1 MFNGEF
7 DILDIDEKIEYINM
21 ELSKG
26 KSVKHIR
33 EYLKIGEKKFQ
44 KFIRDNNF
52 LYSQSQ
58 RQYVKNNNSG
68 NIQSVNIEYDKEP
81 TLGIPKNLQ
90 NDLLELIDMKDTL
103 KELVKS
109 FNPSMYAKEPTSII
123 EVVSSNCIKINLD
136 DNRKAVRTTVRVAE
150 EVLKEWDTFCK
161 SNSEFSK
168 TDLLSMSMKEY
179 IEKYR

>member
-1 MFNGEF
+1 MFKDEF
-7 DILDIDEKIEYINM
+7 NTLDIEEKIDYINM

-33 EYLKIGEKKFQ
+33 EYLKIGEKRFQ

-58 RQYVKNNNSG
+58 RQYVKNNNSD
-68 NIQSVNIEYDKEP
+68 NIQSINIGYDKQP
-81 TLGIPKNLQ
+81 TLGLTKIFQ
-90 NDLLELIDMKDTL
+90 EDLLELIDMKDTL

-109 FNPSMYAKEPTSII
+109 FNQNMYAKEPPSII
-123 EVVSSNCIKINLD
+123 EVVSSKCIKIDLD

>member
-26 KSVKHIR
+26 KSVKQIR
-33 EYLKIGEKKFQ
+33 EYLKIGEKRFQ

-58 RQYVKNNNSG
+58 RQYVKNTNSD
-68 NIQSVNIEYDKEP
+68 NIQNSNIEYDKEP
-81 TLGIPKNLQ
+81 TLVVQKKLKEDI
-90 NDLLELIDMKDTL
+90 LELIDMKDTL
-103 KELVKS
+103 KKLVGS
-109 FNPSMYAKEPTSII
+109 FNIGMYDKEPTSIV
-123 EVVSSNCIKINLD
+123 EVVSSNCIKIDLD

-150 EVLKEWDTFCK
+150 EVLNEWNDFCK
-161 SNSEFSK
+161 LHSEFSK